1 MVVRYSRITFSL
13 LLLNRCLN
21 ASCIEKLNLDLKSMF
36 VFCSAK
42 GLVGART
49 IVNHANKID
58 NVAEP
63 TNT

>member
-1 MVVRYSRITFSL
+1 MVVRYSRIIFSL

-42 GLVGART
+42 GLAGART
-49 IVNHANKID
+49 IANKID